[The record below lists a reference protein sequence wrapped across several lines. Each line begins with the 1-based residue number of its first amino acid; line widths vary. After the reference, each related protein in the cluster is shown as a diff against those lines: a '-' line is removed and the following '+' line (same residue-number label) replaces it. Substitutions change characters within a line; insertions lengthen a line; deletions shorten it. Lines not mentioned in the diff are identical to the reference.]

1 MCRLVQPVQHQ
12 PAASIGYSRCKTTG
26 GVITL
31 HKVLKRT
38 GQITAQAVGLK
49 KLPIV
54 KAGTIAQ
61 AKARQKI
68 ILIQRQRLAERLQ
81 AGRTRLGCRV
91 IMRPARGKV
100 APELM
105 YIHPDTGVEIKAD
118 VLPVNFQ
125 PCSGKGFIESRKSAA

>member
-12 PAASIGYSRCKTTG
+12 PASSKGYSRCKITA

-31 HKVLKRT
+31 HKALKRT

-49 KLPIV
+49 KLPII

-68 ILIQRQRLAERLQ
+68 IIIKRHRPAERLQ
-81 AGRTRLGCRV
+81 AGMTRLGSRG
-91 IMRPARGKV
+91 IRRPARDKW
-100 APELM
+100 ALRLM
-105 YIHPDTGVEIKAD
+105 
-118 VLPVNFQ
+118 
-125 PCSGKGFIESRKSAA
+125 